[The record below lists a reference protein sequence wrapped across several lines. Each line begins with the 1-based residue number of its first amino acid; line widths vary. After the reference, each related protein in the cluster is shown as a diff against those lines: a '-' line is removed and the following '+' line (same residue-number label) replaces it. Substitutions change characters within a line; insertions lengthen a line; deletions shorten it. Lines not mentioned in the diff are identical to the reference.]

1 MMKKIRGSRKLGL
14 ILVLVGCAFFCFR
27 GVHDERLVLR
37 SCDFLP
43 VYTGARCL
51 IAGLDPYNADALLKA
66 DATAGPP
73 QSWFSD
79 TLSFEGPVY
88 PPTSLFVVIPFA
100 VMRWRAAHL
109 VWLAFIGLMFS
120 IATCLM
126 WELCADDAPLLAGA
140 LLGAFAA
147 TSTFLLMTANP
158 TAIAVSLCTIG
169 VWSALRQRLEWL
181 GVLCLALSLL
191 LKPQIGG
198 FIWLYLLLAA
208 AAYRRFAWKTLV
220 VASLIGLPAVL
231 WVSLT
236 PASRNWVPELYGAL
250 AENMGPGGT
259 GGPGIG
265 DPTSFA
271 FLNLQSD
278 FSVIWGNPQ
287 FYATATYVITLP
299 MIVLWL
305 WTAAKGVLARR
316 TVLVGLACG
325 TLLSLLPVY
334 HRLYDVRLVLLMFPA
349 AVLLWVERDGRGWL
363 AMGGALVMTVVSLNW
378 LLHFLQAHRDIPYTE
393 PLWVRLAGRPYP
405 FVTLAVAVVFLW
417 MYVGVAREDRLKAEP
432 GAAKAD

>member
-1 MMKKIRGSRKLGL
+1 MKEKIRGSRKLGL
-14 ILVLVGCAFFCFR
+14 ILVLVGCVFFCFR

-43 VYTGARCL
+43 VYSGARCL
-51 IAGLDPYNADALLKA
+51 LAGLDPYNADALLKA
-66 DATAGPP
+66 DGTAGPP

-88 PPTSLFVVIPFA
+88 PPTSLFVVTPFA
-100 VMRWRAAHL
+100 VMRWRAAHRA
-109 VWLAFIGLMFS
+109 WLAFLGLMFS
-120 IATCLM
+120 IAICLM

-158 TAIAVSLCTIG
+158 TGIAVSLCAIG
-169 VWSALRQRLEWL
+169 VWSALRERVEWL

-208 AAYRRFAWKTLV
+208 PAYRRFAWKTLA
-220 VASLIGLPAVL
+220 VASWIGLPAIL
-231 WVSLT
+231 WVSLM
-236 PASRNWVPELYGAL
+236 PASRNWLPELYGAL

-265 DPTSFA
+265 NPTSFA
-271 FLNLQSD
+271 FLNLQSVL
-278 FSVIWGNPQ
+278 SVIWANPR
-287 FYATATYVITLP
+287 FYGTATYAITLP
-299 MIVLWL
+299 MIGLWL

-316 TVLVGLACG
+316 TVLVGLASG
-325 TLLSLLPVY
+325 ALLSLLPVY
-334 HRLYDVRLVLLMFPA
+334 HRPYDVRLLLLMFPA
-349 AVLLWVERDGRGWL
+349 VVLLWAERDRRGWL
-363 AMGGALVMTVVSLNW
+363 AMGGALVMTAVSLNW
-378 LLHFLQAHRDIPYTE
+378 LLHFLQVHRDTMYAG
-393 PLWVRLAGRPYP
+393 PLWMRLAGRPYP
-405 FVTLAVAVVFLW
+405 FVTLAVAMVFLW
-417 MYVGVAREDRLKAEP
+417 MYVRVAREDGLKAEP